1 MNTDFEQLETEN
13 LKLETDKKSGA
24 ENRTPRRC
32 REALRPFSSAALCVS
47 ASSAFKN
54 KPVKTRESPRRGR
67 ENEYLIS
74 SIIPGPELVGAAGV
88 GVAGFL

>member
-13 LKLETDKKSGA
+13 LKLETDKKSGE

-32 REALRPFSSAALCVS
+32 REALRPFSSA
-47 ASSAFKN
+47 SSAFKN
-54 KPVKTRESPRRGR
+54 KPVKTRESARRGR

>member
-13 LKLETDKKSGA
+13 LKLETDKKSGE

-32 REALRPFSSAALCVS
+32 REALRPFSC
-47 ASSAFKN
+47 AFKN
-54 KPVKTRESPRRGR
+54 KPVKTRESARRGR
-67 ENEYLIS
+67 ENEYLIP

>member
-1 MNTDFEQLETEN
+1 
-13 LKLETDKKSGA
+13 LKLKTDKKSGA
-24 ENRTPRRC
+24 ENQTPRHC

-47 ASSAFKN
+47 AASASSAFKN
-54 KPVKTRESPRRGR
+54 KPEKTRESARRGL

-74 SIIPGPELVGAAGV
+74 SIIPGPELVGTAGV

>member
-47 ASSAFKN
+47 AASAFKN

-67 ENEYLIS
+67 ENECLIS